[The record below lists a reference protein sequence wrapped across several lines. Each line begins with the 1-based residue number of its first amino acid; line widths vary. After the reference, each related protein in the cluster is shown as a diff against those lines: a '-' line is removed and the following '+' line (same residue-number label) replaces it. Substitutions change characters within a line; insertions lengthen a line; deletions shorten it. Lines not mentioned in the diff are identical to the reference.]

1 MTIKLHT
8 KKERVMN
15 HEYFTQDFM
24 LTALR
29 LLQAYQSDVSYWTS
43 MGDTHSFNW
52 CTSGSPC
59 WEEGE
64 EDKMRDYDNFVRNF
78 VEVLQTE
85 LEERE
90 S

>member
-1 MTIKLHT
+1 MNT
-8 KKERVMN
+8 KKELVIN

-24 LTALR
+24 STALR
-29 LLQAYQSDVSYWTS
+29 LLQAYQDDVKYWTN
-43 MGDTHSFNW
+43 MGVDTFNF

-78 VEVLQTE
+78 VAVFQTE
-85 LEERE
+85 LQEDE

>member
-15 HEYFTQDFM
+15 HEYFTQDVM
-24 LTALR
+24 STALR
-29 LLQAYQSDVSYWTS
+29 LLQAYQDDVKYWTN
-43 MGDTHSFNW
+43 MGVDTFNF

>member
-1 MTIKLHT
+1 MTTKLLT
-8 KKERVMN
+8 KKELVMN
-15 HEYFTQDFM
+15 HERFTQDFM

-64 EDKMRDYDNFVRNF
+64 EDKMHDYGNFVRDF
-78 VEVLQTE
+78 VAIFETE
-85 LEERE
+85 IEDK

>member
-8 KKERVMN
+8 KKELVMN

-29 LLQAYQSDVSYWTS
+29 LLQAYQSDVSYWTD
-43 MGDTHSFNW
+43 MGVDTSNF